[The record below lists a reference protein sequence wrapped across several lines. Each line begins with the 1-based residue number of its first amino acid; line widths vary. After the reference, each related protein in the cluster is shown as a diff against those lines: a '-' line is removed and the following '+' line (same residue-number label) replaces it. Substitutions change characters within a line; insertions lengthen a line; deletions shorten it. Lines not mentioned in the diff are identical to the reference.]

1 MRKLVRLR
9 IKREIFKLSFSI
21 CLVIVLGHAYASDF
35 GDVEKILGAPGQM
48 QVGAVVF
55 SFPRSD
61 IKVTIDGEPVPTAFG
76 FGSWTAWKEMGKES
90 MVMGDLVLL
99 QKEINPVISALAE
112 ANINVTAL
120 HNHFLGEEP
129 RIMYMHIYGMGQ
141 KATLAWGIRA
151 ALDKTGTP
159 KSPPSASSGTPSSLQ
174 LDAKRMQE
182 IIGHTGKVGGSVLK
196 ITLGRAG
203 VKMGRTEVT
212 SSMGLNTWVAFIG
225 TNERAHVAGDVA
237 MTASEVNKVIRALR
251 KGGINL
257 TAVHNHM
264 LDEEPRI
271 FFLHYWG
278 TGPADKLARTVRE
291 AFDQAKVRCNRHF
304 SIPNDDSTPKTGKMS
319 IRRQDYLVRTC

>member
-1 MRKLVRLR
+1 MKKFIIFPCKR
-9 IKREIFKLSFSI
+9 IHLNLMFCVWIMICSGSAYSADFSD
-21 CLVIVLGHAYASDF
+21 LEKTLG
-35 GDVEKILGAPGQM
+35 VPGQM

-159 KSPPSASSGTPSSLQ
+159 KSPPQRVQRHA
-174 LDAKRMQE
+174 E
-182 IIGHTGKVGGSVLK
+182 F
-196 ITLGRAG
+196 IT
-203 VKMGRTEVT
+203 T
-212 SSMGLNTWVAFIG
+212 
-225 TNERAHVAGDVA
+225 
-237 MTASEVNKVIRALR
+237 
-251 KGGINL
+251 
-257 TAVHNHM
+257 
-264 LDEEPRI
+264 
-271 FFLHYWG
+271 
-278 TGPADKLARTVRE
+278 
-291 AFDQAKVRCNRHF
+291 
-304 SIPNDDSTPKTGKMS
+304 
-319 IRRQDYLVRTC
+319 